1 MSLLRKLFIRGA
13 SGNEAEV
20 TENKELLVKQ
30 LDVSTQ
36 LNQYLQQDTLNE
48 ILIELQEIN
57 KTLKKIYQ

>member
-13 SGNEAEV
+13 NGNEAEV
-20 TENKELLVKQ
+20 TENNELLVKQ

-36 LNQYLQQDTLNE
+36 LNQYLQQDALNE

>member
-20 TENKELLVKQ
+20 TENSELLVKQ